1 MTFGK
6 RQLMVGALVVA
17 LGAAVYLN
25 WQFSGTKP
33 GEVAESA
40 QTSSEK
46 QLGQTVYVNTEI
58 SEGAKA
64 DTSAAVDDANKTK
77 AAEAKKAKET
87 AALNMDTDTNDY
99 FSSERKK
106 RTQSH
111 DEALKSLQDIVQ
123 ADDSSGTA
131 KQEAVKALEKLTS
144 AIKAESGIEAEVC
157 TKGFRDCIALINNG
171 TCTVIVPSAG
181 LNDATAIA
189 IKDIV
194 NRQSGIGFDKITVTP
209 YNG

>member
-1 MTFGK
+1 M
-6 RQLMVGALVVA
+6 
-17 LGAAVYLN
+17 
-25 WQFSGTKP
+25 
-33 GEVAESA
+33 
-40 QTSSEK
+40 
-46 QLGQTVYVNTEI
+46 
-58 SEGAKA
+58 
-64 DTSAAVDDANKTK
+64 
-77 AAEAKKAKET
+77 
-87 AALNMDTDTNDY
+87 
-99 FSSERKK
+99 
-106 RTQSH
+106 
-111 DEALKSLQDIVQ
+111 QDIVQ

-181 LNDATAIA
+181 LNDTTAIA